1 MAVYEK
7 LEKELTRFEVE
18 EEEDEIEL
26 GRLIEKIQGGA
37 DDMHAIE
44 GPKKD
49 EIMIADGNIFDKAEG
64 PLMVRQT
71 NKDEEDE
78 EMAEI

>member
-1 MAVYEK
+1 
-7 LEKELTRFEVE
+7 
-18 EEEDEIEL
+18 
-26 GRLIEKIQGGA
+26 
-37 DDMHAIE
+37 MHAIE